1 MGDEEVSSDLNERG
15 SGSFVGK
22 EEKVGLEDTF
32 LVFFFFSFPLRHLKV
47 NVNME
52 KKKKKKKETPFC
64 RLLLQSPT
72 IPLASN

>member
-32 LVFFFFSFPLRHLKV
+32 LVFFFFFSFPLRHLKV
-47 NVNME
+47 NVIME
-52 KKKKKKKETPFC
+52 KKKKKKRKPHFADFYY
-64 RLLLQSPT
+64 RVLPYL
-72 IPLASN
+72 

>member
-32 LVFFFFSFPLRHLKV
+32 LVFFFFFYFPLRHLKV
-47 NVNME
+47 NVIME
-52 KKKKKKKETPFC
+52 KKKKKRKPHFAGFYY
-64 RLLLQSPT
+64 RVLPYL
-72 IPLASN
+72 